1 MLKKQG
7 ERAMHPI
14 RNFVGKLCK
23 STLGQDLVEY
33 ALLGGLLAVGAGVIL
48 PGVSDNVNLLLS
60 RVGSVLTVAAG
71 INPYGPST
79 SN

>member
-1 MLKKQG
+1 
-7 ERAMHPI
+7 MHPI
-14 RNFVGKLCK
+14 RNFVGKLEICK
-23 STLGQDLVEY
+23 DTVGQDLVEY

-71 INPYGPST
+71 INPYGPSA